1 MQNMDQNDW
10 KVYVKNICSITGE
23 MATLLKDV

>member
-1 MQNMDQNDW
+1 MQNMDYSDQ
-10 KVYVKNICSITGE
+10 KLYVKNICSINGE